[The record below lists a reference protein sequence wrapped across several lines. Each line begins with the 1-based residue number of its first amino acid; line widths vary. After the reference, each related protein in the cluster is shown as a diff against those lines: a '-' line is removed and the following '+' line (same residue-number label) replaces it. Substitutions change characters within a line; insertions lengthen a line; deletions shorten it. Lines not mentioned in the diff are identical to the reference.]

1 MMSAE
6 SAVAVL
12 EALDVAGIDA
22 IVDGGWGV
30 DALLGSQRRPHGDL
44 DVAVPLD
51 AVPTAVRALR
61 PLGFMPVVDTL
72 PIGLVLAASGDRR
85 VDVHPTTEDEAGDR
99 IQAQRFG
106 SRFAYPKTS
115 VVGEGV
121 IAGRRVRCLTADGQV
136 LTHLGYAPDDRDRA
150 DMRALVDAFGV
161 GLGLAF
167 AEGDAVATR
176 DAQPGDLAPMAD
188 VQFRSSVAA
197 YRWPGNEEW
206 ADAATHGLFWRV
218 WESRLGAPRTW
229 SGVVTIGGAIAGTA
243 HVRPW
248 AADDLDPMSC
258 AELNGAYVDPRIQGR
273 GLGRLLNG
281 AAIAAAA
288 RLGYTDLRLH
298 VIEHNTRGQ
307 AFWERL
313 GWARDGV
320 DREVTG
326 AGGMLE
332 HRYISPGTRE
342 VGR

>member
-1 MMSAE
+1 MSAE
-6 SAVAVL
+6 SVVNVLDALGAAHVEAV
-12 EALDVAGIDA
+12 
-22 IVDGGWGV
+22 VDGGWGI
-30 DALLGSQRRPHGDL
+30 DALLGAERRPHDDL
-44 DVAVPLD
+44 DVVVPLD
-51 AVPTAVRALR
+51 AVPAVVDALR
-61 PLGFMPVVDTL
+61 PLGFTPVVDTV
-72 PIGLVLAASGDRR
+72 PIGLVLAAPGDQR
-85 VDVHPTTEDEAGDR
+85 VDLHPTVEDDAGDR

-106 SRFAYPKTS
+106 RRFAYPKTS
-115 VVGEGV
+115 VDGEGV
-121 IAGRRVRCLTADGQV
+121 IAGRRVRCLSAEGQV
-136 LTHLGYAPDDRDRA
+136 LSHLGYGPDDADRE

-167 AEGDAVATR
+167 AEGDAVAVR
-176 DAQPGDLAPMAD
+176 DARRGDLAPMAD

-206 ADAATHGLFWRV
+206 ADAATHGIFWRV
-218 WESRLGAPRTW
+218 WESRLGAPRSW

-248 AADDLDPMSC
+248 AGHDLDPATA
-258 AELNGAYVDPRIQGR
+258 AELNGAYVDPLIHGR
-273 GLGRLLNG
+273 GLGRLLND
-281 AAIAAAA
+281 AAITAAT

-307 AFWERL
+307 AFWEHL
-313 GWARDGV
+313 GWVRDGV